1 MVVEGCGH
9 VGGGVLGGQRVLT
22 LSTECAGAR
31 ERIVHMSTA
40 LPPPRPDRFAVQ
52 PVGAGTRLNGAARA
66 LVSSSEACTSVSARA
81 SL

>member
-40 LPPPRPDRFAVQ
+40 LPPPRGPIDLRFS
-52 PVGAGTRLNGAARA
+52 PWAR
-66 LVSSSEACTSVSARA
+66 ERA
-81 SL
+81 